1 MGNFPRCPQALPAP
15 GTSRLLRSCL
25 WGEIWAVKWSGKGGA
40 NLPIGIPQL
49 MQRLLIYGGVGLI
62 SAGLTLVG
70 LQSLLADRLERAALT
85 NLANATTFSL
95 RLADL
100 ALERFPREAV
110 AEISGL
116 TLAATPPPQPRE
128 ADPLLER
135 QSAGLQA
142 ELCRQVE
149 TCLPVLPSQV
159 PNRGVWVELPSTS
172 METSWLF
179 APLPLPHPWPPPTEL
194 LSLAVLAGCL
204 VSTTLY
210 LALEVRRPLGQL
222 RRSLNAVDLE
232 ASSAPLPER
241 GTAAVRQLT
250 SRFNAMLLRL
260 EAGRQERASMLA
272 GIGHDLRS
280 PLTRLRLRLSLAEQ
294 RPLRSEEQ
302 QRSRAD
308 LDALERIINQFIA
321 FAAGSESEAAVLLP
335 LDQLV
340 GEALA
345 AVSAPIELRLMPME
359 RWVRPI
365 GLSRALANLADNAL
379 SHGKP
384 PLLVVLEPIGD
395 QGFRISLADCG
406 EGIPPSLWQ
415 QAIEPF
421 QRLDPARG
429 NAGHCGLGLAIVERV
444 ARAHGGH
451 LSCRALQPDP
461 ERPQRFAVEFS
472 GWSQPVTTPVGAVI
486 PQSHLSSRLDL
497 TSKSKA
503 Q

>member
-1 MGNFPRCPQALPAP
+1 
-15 GTSRLLRSCL
+15 
-25 WGEIWAVKWSGKGGA
+25 
-40 NLPIGIPQL
+40 
-49 MQRLLIYGGVGLI
+49 MQRLLIYGGVGLL

-70 LQSLLADRLERAALT
+70 LQSLLADRLERAALA

-95 RLADL
+95 RLAAL

-116 TLAATPPPQPRE
+116 TLAATPPPQPRG

-142 ELCRQVE
+142 ELCRQLE
-149 TCLPVLPSQV
+149 TCLPVLPSQA
-159 PNRGVWVELPSTS
+159 PQRGVWVELPSS
-172 METSWLF
+172 MESSWLF
-179 APLPLPHPWPPPTEL
+179 APLPLPHAWPPPTEL
-194 LSLAVLAGCL
+194 LSLALLAGCL

-210 LALEVRRPLGQL
+210 LSLEVRRPLGQM

-250 SRFNAMLLRL
+250 GRFNAMLLRL
-260 EAGRQERASMLA
+260 EAGRRERASMLA

-321 FAAGSESEAAVLLP
+321 FAAGAETEAAVLVP

-345 AVSAPIELRLMPME
+345 AISAPIELRLAPLE

-365 GLSRALANLADNAL
+365 GLGRALANLADNAL
-379 SHGKP
+379 SHGQP
-384 PLLVVLEPIGD
+384 PLLVELQPIGH

-406 EGIPPSLWQ
+406 KGIPPGLWQ

-429 NAGHCGLGLAIVERV
+429 NNGHCGLGLAIVERV
-444 ARAHGGH
+444 ARAHGGQ
-451 LSCRALQPDP
+451 LSCRTLQPSP

-472 GWSQPVTTPVGAVI
+472 GWSQPVTTP
-486 PQSHLSSRLDL
+486 R
-497 TSKSKA
+497 
-503 Q
+503 

>member
-1 MGNFPRCPQALPAP
+1 
-15 GTSRLLRSCL
+15 
-25 WGEIWAVKWSGKGGA
+25 
-40 NLPIGIPQL
+40 
-49 MQRLLIYGGVGLI
+49 MQRLLVYGGVGLV
-62 SAGLTLVG
+62 SAGLTLLG
-70 LQSLLADRLERAALT
+70 LQSLLADRLERAALA
-85 NLANATTFSL
+85 NLANATSLSL

-142 ELCRQVE
+142 ELCRQLE
-149 TCLPVLPSQV
+149 TCLPVLPSQA
-159 PNRGVWVELPSTS
+159 PYRGVWVELPSS

-179 APLPLPHPWPPPTEL
+179 APLPLPNPWPPPTEL

-204 VSTTLY
+204 VSTTFY

-222 RRSLNAVDLE
+222 RRSLNAVDLD

-250 SRFNAMLLRL
+250 GRFNAMLLRL
-260 EAGRQERASMLA
+260 EAGRRERASMLA

-308 LDALERIINQFIA
+308 LDAADLDAADLDALERIVNQFIA
-321 FAAGSESEAAVLLP
+321 FAAGAESEAAVLLP

-406 EGIPPSLWQ
+406 EGIPPGLWQ

-429 NAGHCGLGLAIVERV
+429 SAGHCGLGLAIVERV

-451 LSCRALQPDP
+451 LSCRALQPSP

-472 GWSQPVTTPVGAVI
+472 GWSQPVTTALGAVI

>member
-1 MGNFPRCPQALPAP
+1 MGNFSWCPQALPAP
-15 GTSRLLRSCL
+15 ETSRLLRSCR
-25 WGEIWAVKWSGKGGA
+25 WGEIWAVKWGGKGEP

-70 LQSLLADRLERAALT
+70 LQTLLADRLERAALT

-149 TCLPVLPSQV
+149 TCLPVLPSQA

-194 LSLAVLAGCL
+194 LNLAVLAGCL

-308 LDALERIINQFIA
+308 LDALERIVNQFIA
-321 FAAGSESEAAVLLP
+321 FAAGAESEAAVLLP
-335 LDQLV
+335 LNQLV

>member
-1 MGNFPRCPQALPAP
+1 M
-15 GTSRLLRSCL
+15 
-25 WGEIWAVKWSGKGGA
+25 
-40 NLPIGIPQL
+40 PIGIPQL
-49 MQRLLIYGGVGLI
+49 MQRLLVYGGVGLL

-70 LQSLLADRLERAALT
+70 LQSLLADRLERAALA

-128 ADPLLER
+128 ADLLLER

-149 TCLPVLPSQV
+149 TCLPVLPSQA

-194 LSLAVLAGCL
+194 LSLALLAGCL

-222 RRSLNAVDLE
+222 RRSLNAVDLD

-241 GTAAVRQLT
+241 GAAAVRQLT
-250 SRFNAMLLRL
+250 GRFNAMLLRL
-260 EAGRQERASMLA
+260 EAGRRERASMSA

-294 RPLRSEEQ
+294 RPLRNDEQ
-302 QRSRAD
+302 QRSRSD

-321 FAAGSESEAAVLLP
+321 FAAGAESEAAVLLP

-345 AVSAPIELRLMPME
+345 AVSAPMQLRLVPLE

-395 QGFRISLADCG
+395 QGFQISLADCG
-406 EGIPPSLWQ
+406 EGIPPGLWH

-421 QRLDPARG
+421 QSLDPARG
-429 NAGHCGLGLAIVERV
+429 NTGHCGLGLAIVERV
-444 ARAHGGH
+444 ARAHGGQ
-451 LSCRALQPDP
+451 LSCRALQPGP
-461 ERPQRFAVEFS
+461 ERPQRFAVELR
-472 GWSQPVTTPVGAVI
+472 GRSQPVTTAQGAVI
-486 PQSHLSSRLDL
+486 PQSHLSSRIDM
-497 TSKSKA
+497 TAESKP

>member
-1 MGNFPRCPQALPAP
+1 
-15 GTSRLLRSCL
+15 
-25 WGEIWAVKWSGKGGA
+25 
-40 NLPIGIPQL
+40 
-49 MQRLLIYGGVGLI
+49 MQRLLVYGSVGLL
-62 SAGLTLVG
+62 SAGFTLVG
-70 LQSLLADRLERAALT
+70 LQSLLADRLERAALA
-85 NLANATTFSL
+85 NLANTTTFSL
-95 RLADL
+95 RLAAL

-116 TLAATPPPQPRE
+116 TLAATPPLQPRG

-142 ELCRQVE
+142 ELCRQLA
-149 TCLPVLPSQV
+149 TCLPVLPSQA
-159 PNRGVWVELPSTS
+159 PQRGVWVELPSS
-172 METSWLF
+172 MESSWLF
-179 APLPLPHPWPPPTEL
+179 APLPLPHAWPPPTEL
-194 LSLAVLAGCL
+194 LSLALVAGCL
-204 VSTTLY
+204 VSTILY
-210 LALEVRRPLGQL
+210 LSLEVRRPLEQL

-250 SRFNAMLLRL
+250 GRFNAMLLRL
-260 EAGRQERASMLA
+260 EAGRRERASMLA

-308 LDALERIINQFIA
+308 LDALDRIINQFIA
-321 FAAGSESEAAVLLP
+321 FAAGAEAEAAVLVP

-345 AVSAPIELRLMPME
+345 AISAPIELRLVPLE

-379 SHGKP
+379 SHGQP
-384 PLLVVLEPIGD
+384 PLLVELQPIGH

-406 EGIPPSLWQ
+406 EGIPPGMWE

-429 NAGHCGLGLAIVERV
+429 NNGHCGLGLAIVERV
-444 ARAHGGH
+444 ARAHGGQ
-451 LSCRALQPDP
+451 LSCRTLQSSP

-472 GWSQPVTTPVGAVI
+472 GWSQPVTTP
-486 PQSHLSSRLDL
+486 R
-497 TSKSKA
+497 
-503 Q
+503 

>member
-1 MGNFPRCPQALPAP
+1 M
-15 GTSRLLRSCL
+15 
-25 WGEIWAVKWSGKGGA
+25 
-40 NLPIGIPQL
+40 PIGIPQL

-149 TCLPVLPSQV
+149 TCLPVLPSQA

-308 LDALERIINQFIA
+308 LDALERIVNQFIA
-321 FAAGSESEAAVLLP
+321 FAAGAESEAAVLLP
-335 LDQLV
+335 LNQLV

-395 QGFRISLADCG
+395 QGFRISVADCG

>member
-1 MGNFPRCPQALPAP
+1 
-15 GTSRLLRSCL
+15 
-25 WGEIWAVKWSGKGGA
+25 
-40 NLPIGIPQL
+40 
-49 MQRLLIYGGVGLI
+49 MQRLLVYGGVGLV

-70 LQSLLADRLERAALT
+70 LQSLLADRLERAAMA
-85 NLANATTFSL
+85 NLANATSFSL

-116 TLAATPPPQPRE
+116 TLAATPPTQPRGT
-128 ADPLLER
+128 DPLLER

-142 ELCRQVE
+142 ELCRQLE
-149 TCLPVLPSQV
+149 TCLPVLPSQA
-159 PNRGVWVELPSTS
+159 PYRGVWVELPSTS

-179 APLPLPHPWPPPTEL
+179 APLPLPQGWPPPTEL

-204 VSTTLY
+204 VSTTFY

-222 RRSLNAVDLE
+222 RRSLNAVDLD

-250 SRFNAMLLRL
+250 GRFNAMLLRL
-260 EAGRQERASMLA
+260 EAGRRERASMLA

-308 LDALERIINQFIA
+308 LDALERIVNQFIA
-321 FAAGSESEAAVLLP
+321 FAAGAESEAALLLP
-335 LDQLV
+335 LDRLV

-345 AVSAPIELRLMPME
+345 AVSAPIELRLVPLE

-365 GLSRALANLADNAL
+365 GLSRAIANLADNAL

-384 PLLVVLEPIGD
+384 PLLVVLEPIGG

-406 EGIPPSLWQ
+406 EGIPPGLWQ

-429 NAGHCGLGLAIVERV
+429 NTGHCGLGLAIVERV
-444 ARAHGGH
+444 ARAHGGQ
-451 LSCRALQPDP
+451 LSCRALQPSP
-461 ERPQRFAVEFS
+461 ERPQRFAVDFS